1 MAKQKLTKKFLDT
14 LKPTDKRYTVFDTEL
29 SGFGVRIFPS
39 GSRSYIIE
47 YRGGGG
53 GRSNY
58 IKRMTIGKVNE
69 LTVQEAR
76 ELGRKNLSA
85 VRYGEDPLEARNSK
99 RKAMNVK
106 ETIDLWEEETPLS
119 RRTGKAITQR
129 VKTYTLGRLRAHVV
143 PLLGSKKV
151 DALTAQ
157 DISSF
162 ISKVSSGKTA
172 SKSHSGKK
180 RGRTNIK
187 GGEGAARK
195 VASDLSMIM
204 NFAIERGITQHNP
217 VTTVTKPK
225 VGKRND
231 YLRPEEIALFGKA
244 FLRLEKENANPMG
257 IAINRLLLLT
267 GARPAEIEGLQWSE
281 IDFDGKCFRL
291 ENTKTG
297 YSVRPVSQA
306 VLDLLKKVERGTSP
320 YVFPSYSE
328 TGHYTS
334 SRDIW
339 RKAREIAGLPEK
351 VRYHARHAVATLALS
366 AGHDVGSVAAI
377 MGHKSPR
384 TTLSTYAHI
393 VDEKAKEVAQSL
405 GDELAKALG
414 T

>member
-1 MAKQKLTKKFLDT
+1 MPNMKLTKRSVDALPRVEKATYYFDSDLKGFFLRAMPSGAKAWGVEYRAGT
-14 LKPTDKRYTVFDTEL
+14 GRGAPKRRYTIGAVTTL
-29 SGFGVRIFPS
+29 TPNQA
-39 GSRSYIIE
+39 
-47 YRGGGG
+47 RGEA
-53 GRSNY
+53 
-58 IKRMTIGKVNE
+58 KRLLAEVAIGNDPATAKQNANKE
-69 LTVQEAR
+69 ISIHQLI
-76 ELGRKNLSA
+76 NLW
-85 VRYGEDPLEARNSK
+85 D
-99 RKAMNVK
+99 
-106 ETIDLWEEETPLS
+106 EETPLS
-119 RRTGKAITQR
+119 RRTGKAITPR

-143 PLLGSKKV
+143 PLLGKRKANELS
-151 DALTAQ
+151 AQ
-157 DISSF
+157 EVASF
-162 ISKVSSGKTA
+162 IAKVSAGKTA
-172 SKSHSGKK
+172 SKANSGKK

-187 GGEGAARK
+187 GGNGAARK

-204 NFAIERGITQHNP
+204 NFAVERGIAQHNP
-217 VTTVTKPK
+217 VTAVTKPK

-231 YLRPEEIALFGKA
+231 YLRTEEIASLGKA
-244 FLRLEKENANPMG
+244 LLQLEEENANPMG

-281 IDFDGKCFRL
+281 IDFDGICFRL

-297 YSVRPVSQA
+297 YSVRPISQA

-339 RKAREIAGLPEK
+339 RKARDIAGLPEK

-393 VDEKAKEVAQSL
+393 VDERAKEVAQSL
-405 GDELAKALG
+405 GEDLAKALG